1 MRYTKEQL
9 NFEDGLKKEWL
20 ITNGIG
26 GYASSSIMGINTR
39 KYHGLLVAAL
49 TPPARRSVILSKVDE
64 AIRINGKDI
73 PIYSNIG
80 KDYVTKGYKYL
91 EGFEKK
97 YIPIFT
103 YKVKG
108 ILIKKMI
115 CMEYGKNTVTILYIV
130 ENIGYPTTL
139 VLTPVMNFRDFHTTT
154 FNKTFDLQEQINENK
169 VKVIVDKKSET
180 PVYLYC
186 SEGTYIKHCNDTFKN
201 MYYVEEENRG
211 LDALENLAVPGR
223 YEINLEPNEQKCI
236 TFTCSLEAN
245 IEEVDA
251 KDVINKEIG
260 RISGLLY
267 ESKLLENKN
276 LKGKEE
282 LVRDY
287 IIASDNFIAY
297 RTSFALYTIIA
308 GYPWFLD
315 WGRDTLISFEG
326 ILLMPKRFKEAR
338 EVLLTCIRDT
348 KYGLVPNGY
357 SGYDNRPLYNSADAS
372 LLLFEQVK
380 KYLQYTNDYEFVK
393 ERMYKTLI
401 KIIEAYISGIDV
413 DGNNIHL
420 DSDYLLS
427 SGTPNIQN
435 TWMDAKVGDYVVTP
449 RNGKTVEINS
459 LWYNALRIMA
469 NLTKLYNDEDLS
481 NKYKEYADKCKENFN
496 KEFYNKKKKSLY
508 DVLGDDKI
516 RPNQLFSLSLTYP
529 IIDPSSDIASEIFN
543 TVTKKLL
550 LPKGLRT
557 LAQDEENYVGIY
569 EGGVYE
575 RDTSYHQGI
584 TWPWL
589 LGPYFD
595 AFVNIINSVS
605 DEKRKTRLIKAYNKF
620 IELVQNQG
628 GDIEYVKDVT
638 KFEKARIIQEVIS
651 TTEGYVQEINAEEI
665 GKLSCDLGAGRKTK
679 KDKIDLQVG
688 IILNKKLG
696 DFVNKGDKLA
706 TIYAN
711 DREKAKDTE
720 NELLRIYK
728 IGKEKIEENTIID
741 IIE

>member
-516 RPNQLFSLSLTYP
+516 RPNQLFALSLTYP
-529 IIDPSSDIASEIFN
+529 VLEPTSEEAQN
-543 TVTKKLL
+543 MVETVTKKLL
-550 LPKGLRT
+550 NNYGLKSLAKG
-557 LAQDEENYVGIY
+557 EENYVEIY
-569 EGGVYE
+569 EGDSCR
-575 RDTSYHQGI
+575 RDFSYHQGI
-584 TWPWL
+584 TWTWL
-589 LGPYFD
+589 LGPYYN
-595 AFVNIINSVS
+595 AL
-605 DEKRKTRLIKAYNKF
+605 KRLAKESKNKA
-620 IELVQNQG
+620 
-628 GDIEYVKDVT
+628 DRT
-638 KFEKARIIQEVIS
+638 KFEEQLKEFTANVIKTFKIELNERGCVGSIAEIYDSKRPYEPKGAIAQAWSVAEVFRIIS
-651 TTEGYVQEINAEEI
+651 
-665 GKLSCDLGAGRKTK
+665 
-679 KDKIDLQVG
+679 
-688 IILNKKLG
+688 
-696 DFVNKGDKLA
+696 
-706 TIYAN
+706 
-711 DREKAKDTE
+711 E
-720 NELLRIYK
+720 N
-728 IGKEKIEENTIID
+728 
-741 IIE
+741 